1 MRTLNKEYGETMS
14 TKKIRIKKET
24 YERLLKKGRTGD
36 SVDDIIKRILVRIDS
51 IEARDVKDPRMG
63 NSIMNLRTTK
73 NPDGSLVEII

>member
-1 MRTLNKEYGETMS
+1 MS

-36 SVDDIIKRILVRIDS
+36 TVDDIIERILDRIDS
-51 IEARDVKDPRMG
+51 IETRDIKDPRME